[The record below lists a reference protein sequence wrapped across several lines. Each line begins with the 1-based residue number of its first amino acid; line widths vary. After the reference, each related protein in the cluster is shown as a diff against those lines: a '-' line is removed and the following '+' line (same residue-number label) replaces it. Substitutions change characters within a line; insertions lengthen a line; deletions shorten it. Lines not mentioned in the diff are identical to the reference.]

1 LPYYKTFSS
10 IYMEETLK
18 GQLKKLA
25 EIENRSLNSYIN
37 IVLKKHVDKKLP
49 TKSILVKKDKLVLKR
64 RSA

>member
-37 IVLKKHVDKKLP
+37 IVLKKH
-49 TKSILVKKDKLVLKR
+49 TCEER
-64 RSA
+64 